1 MFSSRTSWS
10 HEKNALTQLLEE
22 KQRRGEP
29 IIDLT
34 LSNPTVASF
43 NTDANQILLPLADPS
58 SLIYAPHPFGLEIAR
73 NAIAEFYR
81 RQAVSIDPANIL
93 LTSSTSEAYSYLF
106 RLLCNPGDGVL
117 IPKPSY
123 PLFEFLAQ
131 LHDIA
136 LQPYRLNYDGEW
148 HVDVDSIQQAI
159 TPASRAIIL
168 LHPNNPT
175 GSFISSHERETI
187 NDLAASRELPLIVDE
202 VFHSYSFGGNPPSFV
217 SNRGVLTFTLNGLS
231 KLFGLPQMKL
241 AWTVLN
247 GPEHLVAESR
257 RKLEIIADTLLSVN
271 TPVQNAL
278 PSYFDHLTERTDQIR
293 RRVKENYS
301 KLQSL
306 AGGSMM
312 TVLRCDGGW
321 SAILRLPSTQ
331 SDEMWAMQLLDR
343 RGILVHPGH
352 LFGFENTPYLVI
364 SLLPPPEL
372 FQSALQNI
380 RDHVEKGFP
389 VDEKGFIH

>member
-1 MFSSRTSWS
+1 M
-10 HEKNALTQLLEE
+10 
-22 KQRRGEP
+22 
-29 IIDLT
+29 
-34 LSNPTVASF
+34 NPRKSAPSAS
-43 NTDANQILLPLADPS
+43 I
-58 SLIYAPHPFGLEIAR
+58 R
-73 NAIAEFYR
+73 
-81 RQAVSIDPANIL
+81 IDPANIL

-106 RLLCNPGDGVL
+106 RLLCNPGDSVL
-117 IPKPSY
+117 VPKPSY

-148 HVDVDSIQQAI
+148 HVDLDSFRTAI
-159 TPASRAIIL
+159 TPQTRAIIL

-175 GSFISSHERETI
+175 GSFIGSHERETI
-187 NDLAASRELPLIVDE
+187 NEFAASRKLPLIVDE
-202 VFHSYSFGGNPPSFV
+202 VFHFYSFDNNAPASFT
-217 SNRGVLTFTLNGLS
+217 SNREVLTFTLNGIS

-241 AWTVLN
+241 AWTVLS
-247 GPEHLVAESR
+247 GPEQLVAESR
-257 RKLEIIADTLLSVN
+257 KKLEIIADTFLSVN
-271 TPVQNAL
+271 IPVQNAL

-306 AGGSMM
+306 AGGSIM
-312 TVLRCDGGW
+312 TVLHCDGGW
-321 SAILRLPSTQ
+321 SAILRLPSIQ

-343 RGILVHPGH
+343 CGILVHPGH
-352 LFGFENTPYLVI
+352 LFGFENTLHLVI

-380 RDHVEKGFP
+380 RDYVEKGFP